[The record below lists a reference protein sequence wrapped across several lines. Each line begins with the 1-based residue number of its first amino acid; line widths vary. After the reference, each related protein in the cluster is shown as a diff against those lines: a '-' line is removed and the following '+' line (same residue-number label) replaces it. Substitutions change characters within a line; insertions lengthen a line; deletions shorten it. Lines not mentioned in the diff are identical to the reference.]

1 MTEHNLP
8 ENDDAIWLD
17 AVYDGFMT
25 HEEMLEEA
33 AKREKENEVLEIGK
47 KCIEEYSGAMEQL
60 AEIEK
65 QEREVMLGK
74 VSKLDYKKVLNAMEG
89 KEPVYKTLDEMTREE
104 RVDAGI
110 QEITYL
116 VMGGQDGREYA
127 NSISF
132 IIQVLDSLR

>member
-1 MTEHNLP
+1 
-8 ENDDAIWLD
+8 
-17 AVYDGFMT
+17 MT

-33 AKREKENEVLEIGK
+33 AKREKEAIV
-47 KCIEEYSGAMEQL
+47 
-60 AEIEK
+60 
-65 QEREVMLGK
+65 GK
-74 VSKLDYKKVLNAMEG
+74 VSKLDYTKVLNAMEG

-116 VMGGQDGREYA
+116 VMGGQDGREYT

>member
-1 MTEHNLP
+1 M
-8 ENDDAIWLD
+8 
-17 AVYDGFMT
+17 
-25 HEEMLEEA
+25 
-33 AKREKENEVLEIGK
+33 
-47 KCIEEYSGAMEQL
+47 EEYSGAMEQL

-65 QEREVMLGK
+65 QEREAMLAK
-74 VSKLDYKKVLNAMEG
+74 VSKLDYSKVLNAMEG

>member
-1 MTEHNLP
+1 MTKIDPYQVKKEVID
-8 ENDDAIWLD
+8 E
-17 AVYDGFMT
+17 Y
-25 HEEMLEEA
+25 LED
-33 AKREKENEVLEIGK
+33 
-47 KCIEEYSGAMEQL
+47 
-60 AEIEK
+60 
-65 QEREVMLGK
+65 QETIVAK

>member
-8 ENDDAIWLD
+8 D
-17 AVYDGFMT
+17 
-25 HEEMLEEA
+25 
-33 AKREKENEVLEIGK
+33 
-47 KCIEEYSGAMEQL
+47 
-60 AEIEK
+60 
-65 QEREVMLGK
+65 
-74 VSKLDYKKVLNAMEG
+74 MEG